1 MSDRTITFIKDDEDN
16 RTPDVLPILPLRDV
30 VVFPYMVIPL
40 MVGRPSSVAGI
51 DTAMGGDRFLLL
63 LAQKDSENE
72 EPTGSDLYRVGVVAR
87 ILQVRQLTL
96 GPF

>member
-1 MSDRTITFIKDDEDN
+1 MSDRIITFIKDDEVY

-51 DTAMGGDRFLLL
+51 ACRRDRPYSSGRTPAGGH
-63 LAQKDSENE
+63 
-72 EPTGSDLYRVGVVAR
+72 P
-87 ILQVRQLTL
+87 
-96 GPF
+96 